1 MINNSEHQ
9 LSFIEQL
16 PALADGQ
23 AEPREAVR
31 SYHAALDR
39 LKIRPYRTLDDDLKA
54 TLRAAAYG
62 GKPRHRRETIHQI
75 GRAAEPD
82 FAKMTQAEKIAWNQA
97 RWKRILG

>member
-1 MINNSEHQ
+1 M
-9 LSFIEQL
+9 
-16 PALADGQ
+16 
-23 AEPREAVR
+23 R

-39 LKIRPYRTLDDDLKA
+39 LKIRPYRTLDDDLKR

-62 GKPRHRRETIHQI
+62 GKPGTD
-75 GRAAEPD
+75 GKPSTKSDAAAEPD